1 MQATHTAQLAALKE
15 FDERSQLQSHVES
28 IARDLENGLDGRCCP
43 NCDEELSWNDESHAL
58 QECPSC
64 GEEVDREE
72 NQMMGFDYLTEALD
86 FEYIIDS
93 KKNFI
98 GARILLAVGG
108 PNIWINTRNK
118 QVEGHWWG
126 DNATSSYS
134 HDAMAIED
142 CAAELFNC

>member
-1 MQATHTAQLAALKE
+1 MQHTAQLAALKE

-86 FEYIIDS
+86 FEYILDS
-93 KKNFI
+93 TKNFI

-108 PNIWINTRNK
+108 PNIWINTRTK
-118 QVEGHWWG
+118 QVAPSQVASLSRLGP
-126 DNATSSYS
+126 
-134 HDAMAIED
+134 MAHIPVNSISVYT
-142 CAAELFNC
+142 LGT